1 MDRHLLSCFK
11 VYELLKFEI
20 TGGNTMKNQSRRPAR
35 KLKVKTELYGG
46 LIVIFLFGFLVEFSR
61 ASDPTVLEASKKE
74 GQLMW
79 YNTLVQPHAQEIIN
93 RFMKKYPFVR
103 ASFWRGSGIK
113 VHARLTTEARAG
125 RYEWDVVSLTDAESV
140 SDLREKGLV
149 ARYNSVERNM
159 FSDDLK
165 DKEGYWTAYY
175 ALPTGLILNTNQVK
189 MAESP
194 KSYEDLLRPTW
205 KGGRISIDTEGYEL
219 LVGLTQAWGKD
230 KAVTY
235 LKRLAAQ
242 EPVPGRGN
250 NARIELLAA
259 GEFPLAI
266 AYTHTA
272 EAIKKKGGPI
282 EWTNLEPVVVKVD
295 SIMLGSRAPHSNV
308 GKLFIDFILSEEGQ
322 RLLQGLQR
330 PTLRTGVEPNPQR
343 LSKGYARVVLQP
355 EHSVKV
361 QENVR
366 LYKQIFQLQ

>member
-1 MDRHLLSCFK
+1 
-11 VYELLKFEI
+11 
-20 TGGNTMKNQSRRPAR
+20 MKKQSRRPPR
-35 KLKVKTELYGG
+35 KLKVKTQLFYGG
-46 LIVIFLFGFLVEFSR
+46 LIVFFLLGFLIELTG

-125 RYEWDVVSLTDAESV
+125 RYDWDVVSLTDAESV

-149 ARYNSVERNM
+149 VRYNSVERNM

-175 ALPTGLILNTNQVK
+175 ALPTGLILNNRQVK
-189 MAESP
+189 MGEVP
-194 KSYEDLLRPTW
+194 KSYEDLLRPVW

-295 SIMLGSRAPHSNV
+295 SIMLGSRARNSNV

-330 PTLRTGVEPNPQR
+330 PTLRTGVEPNPPR
-343 LSKGYARVVLQP
+343 LSKGYERVVLQP
-355 EHSVKV
+355 EHSVNV

-366 LYKQIFQLQ
+366 LYKQIFRLQ

>member
-1 MDRHLLSCFK
+1 
-11 VYELLKFEI
+11 
-20 TGGNTMKNQSRRPAR
+20 MKKQSRRPPR
-35 KLKVKTELYGG
+35 KLKVKTQLFYGG
-46 LIVIFLFGFLVEFSR
+46 LIVFFLLGFLVELSG

-125 RYEWDVVSLTDAESV
+125 RYDWDVVSLTDAESV

-149 ARYNSVERNM
+149 VRYNSVERNM

-175 ALPTGLILNTNQVK
+175 ALPTGLILNTRQVK
-189 MAESP
+189 MGEVP
-194 KSYEDLLRPTW
+194 KSYEDLLRPVW

-272 EAIKKKGGPI
+272 EAIKKKGSPI

-295 SIMLGSRAPHSNV
+295 SIMLGSRARNSNV

-330 PTLRTGVEPNPQR
+330 PTLRTGVEPNPPR
-343 LSKGYARVVLQP
+343 LSKGYERVVLQP
-355 EHSVKV
+355 EHSVNV

-366 LYKQIFQLQ
+366 LYKQIFRLQ

>member
-1 MDRHLLSCFK
+1 
-11 VYELLKFEI
+11 
-20 TGGNTMKNQSRRPAR
+20 
-35 KLKVKTELYGG
+35 
-46 LIVIFLFGFLVEFSR
+46 
-61 ASDPTVLEASKKE
+61 
-74 GQLMW
+74 
-79 YNTLVQPHAQEIIN
+79 
-93 RFMKKYPFVR
+93 
-103 ASFWRGSGIK
+103 
-113 VHARLTTEARAG
+113 LTTEARAG

-140 SDLREKGLV
+140 SDLKEKGLV
-149 ARYNSVERNM
+149 AGYNSAERNM

-175 ALPTGLILNTNQVK
+175 ALPTGLILNTRQVK
-189 MAESP
+189 MEETP
-194 KSYEDLLRPTW
+194 KSYEDLLRPAW

-235 LKRLAAQ
+235 LKRLASQ

-272 EAIKKKGGPI
+272 EAIKKKGSPI

-330 PTLRTGVEPNPQR
+330 PTLRTGVEPNPPR
-343 LSKGYARVVLQP
+343 LSKGYERVVLQP
-355 EHSVKV
+355 EHSVNV

-366 LYKQIFQLQ
+366 LYKQIFRLQ